1 VTQPEG
7 TGAQVGRIVLSW
19 RWTERTTAMLDEY
32 TEGERPASSQGQIP
46 VTYSRPRI
54 NPGPFIAV
62 ACVAVVVGS
71 AILGIAMSGN

>member
-1 VTQPEG
+1 
-7 TGAQVGRIVLSW
+7 
-19 RWTERTTAMLDEY
+19 MLAEY
-32 TEGERPASSQGQIP
+32 TEGERPASSHGQIP
-46 VTYSRPRI
+46 VTYSRPRV